1 MTITRKLGI
10 GAAAAALSISL
21 VACANE
27 EGNAGADATVE
38 ETATETN
45 TMTETA
51 SPAEATTAGT
61 EAAEGAAEGD
71 TVPVT
76 TADGAEAMVP
86 AGLKEAMDKYTA
98 PEYGGSEW
106 GEPVKVEETDGGWV
120 ATYDENHY
128 ITWNE
133 NTGGA
138 PIWGKIAETW
148 VNEDMG
154 KDGVGFPT
162 APESPIPGEFGWTQE
177 FENGTITW
185 ALDKAKDEF
194 APTIEVK

>member
-1 MTITRKLGI
+1 MNISRKLGI
-10 GAAAAALSISL
+10 GAAAAALSLGL

-27 EGNAGADATVE
+27 EADTAAGTTVE

-51 SPAEATTAGT
+51 SPVEETTAG
-61 EAAEGAAEGD
+61 AAAAEGD

-86 AGLKEAMDKYTA
+86 AGLKEAMDKFTA
-98 PEYGGSEW
+98 PEYGGDDW
-106 GEPVKVEETDGGWV
+106 GQPVSVEETEGGWV
-120 ATYDENHY
+120 AAYDDNHY

-133 NTGGA
+133 ETGGA

-154 KDGVGFPT
+154 KGGVEFPT
-162 APESPIPGEFGWTQE
+162 AAETPVPGEFGWTQE
-177 FENGTITW
+177 FQNGTITW
-185 ALDKAKDEF
+185 ALDEATGEF
-194 APTIEVK
+194 GPNIEVK

>member
-1 MTITRKLGI
+1 MNITRKLGI
-10 GAAAAALSISL
+10 GAAAAALSVSL

-27 EGNAGADATVE
+27 EGDKGAEATVE

-51 SPAEATTAGT
+51 SPAEETTAGA
-61 EAAEGAAEGD
+61 EAADGD
-71 TVPVT
+71 TVAVT

-86 AGLKEAMDKYTA
+86 AGLKEAMDKFTA

-106 GEPVKVEETDGGWV
+106 GEPVSVEETEGGWI
-120 ATYDENHY
+120 ATYDDNHH

-148 VNEDMG
+148 VNENMG

-194 APTIEVK
+194 APTVEVK